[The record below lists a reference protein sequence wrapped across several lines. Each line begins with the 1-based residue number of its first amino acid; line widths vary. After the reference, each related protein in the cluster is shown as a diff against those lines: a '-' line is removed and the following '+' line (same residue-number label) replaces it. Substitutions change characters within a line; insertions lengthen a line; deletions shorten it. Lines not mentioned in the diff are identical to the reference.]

1 MRVHLNTVNAQTNP
15 GTIVMASDTI
25 PNPSF
30 NVNTLSAFYNQNTGS
45 YAVNFGFANPA
56 GQYLV
61 EPNGSLTDGNYDVGL
76 VGGLIQGGG
85 PGGAALTN
93 PGTRSFHRFFGDFN
107 GDRKVNNVDL
117 AAMQAALAT
126 LPGSAAY
133 RGYFNFDTVDLISG
147 ADYNAFVRRYRNQL
161 NANGTT
167 TPIVP

>member
-1 MRVHLNTVNAQTNP
+1 MAGTGGIQIYKKNGPTLTFSSTSGFVNINTTA
-15 GTIVMASDTI
+15 
-25 PNPSF
+25 
-30 NVNTLSAFYNQNTGS
+30 AFYNQNTGAYS
-45 YAVNFGFANPA
+45 LDFGFSNPA

-61 EPNGSLTDGNYDVGL
+61 EPNGSLTDGNYDLGL
-76 VGGLIQGGG
+76 VGSLIQGGG

-93 PGTRSFHRFFGDFN
+93 PGTRSFYRFFGDFN

-117 AAMQAALAT
+117 AAMQASLASSPSSPT
-126 LPGSAAY
+126 Y
-133 RGYFNFDTVDLISG
+133 RGYFNFDTVGLING